1 MALVEHIAN
10 FAQHLISPPPTGIGL
25 PGACF
30 LMALESMIAP
40 VPSEAVMPFVGMLL
54 HDEKFGE
61 FGWLQATLWTTI
73 GSLMGSIISYY
84 LGYFGGKP
92 VVMKIGRFLLV
103 NEHHLDL
110 TIKWFHMH
118 GGITVFIA
126 RFLPI
131 VRHLISIP
139 AGIGR
144 MPLLSFMLYTA
155 VGATMWNVFLMWVGF
170 KFAEQLKQHPDLFI
184 KYSHPIDLTFVAV
197 CIVVGAVWATLHFRK
212 PKKAKVPE

>member
-1 MALVEHIAN
+1 MALVESIST
-10 FAQHLISPPPTGIGL
+10 FAQHVISPDTGIGL

-40 VPSEAVMPFVGMLL
+40 VPSEAVMPFVGFLVQ
-54 HDEKFGE
+54 EGKFG
-61 FGWLQATLWTTI
+61 WTEAIIWTSI
-73 GSLMGSIISYY
+73 GSIVGSIISYY

-92 VVMKIGRFLLV
+92 LVMKVGRFMLV

-110 TIKWFHMH
+110 TTKWFHTH
-118 GGITVFIA
+118 GGATVFIC

-144 MPLLSFMLYTA
+144 MPLLSFCAYTI
-155 VGATMWNVFLMWVGF
+155 VGATLWNVLLMWVGF
-170 KFAEQLKQHPDLFI
+170 KLKENWDKVHQ
-184 KYSHPIDLTFVAV
+184 YSRPIDMIFIAGCVL
-197 CIVVGAVWATLHFRK
+197 VGAIWLILHLKK
-212 PKKAKVPE
+212 PKRVEAEVK